1 MTNQPPI
8 LATLLAAGAIA
19 AAAAT
24 PAFAGSADKRTA
36 TRLL

>member
-19 AAAAT
+19 AAVARR
-24 PAFAGSADKRTA
+24 PSPDH
-36 TRLL
+36 

>member
-19 AAAAT
+19 AAAA
-24 PAFAGSADKRTA
+24 FAGSADKRTA

>member
-19 AAAAT
+19 AADGH
-24 PAFAGSADKRTA
+24 AGLRIH
-36 TRLL
+36 